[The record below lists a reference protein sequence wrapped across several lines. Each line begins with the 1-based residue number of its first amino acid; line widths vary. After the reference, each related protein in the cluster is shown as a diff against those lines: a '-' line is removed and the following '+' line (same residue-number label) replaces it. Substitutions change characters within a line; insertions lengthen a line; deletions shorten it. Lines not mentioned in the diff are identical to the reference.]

1 MGRKRKKKHE
11 DNWYL
16 ADVLID
22 VISYGGE
29 AIFYG
34 VRALIKWWN

>member
-22 VISYGGE
+22 VISYGWE
-29 AIFYG
+29 AILHG